1 MNALLSLPFLARVLL
16 ALGVAAAISYLSTP
30 FVKKLAF
37 KIGAVDVPKDNRRMH
52 KKPIPRLGGL
62 AIVIAFLLCTFLFVK
77 LEKQMQGILLGAII
91 ILVVGVLD
99 DCLALPALPKFF
111 AQIAA
116 GTIVVLHGC
125 EIRYVTNPFSVVPF
139 DLGWMAGPV
148 TVFWI
153 VLMTNAV
160 NFIDGLDGLAVGVSG
175 ISTCT
180 MLVIALLLGEESV
193 AVILAALLGACIGF
207 IPYNFNPAQIFMGDT
222 GSTFL
227 GFVLASISVQGLFKM
242 YAVISFMVPFLI
254 LGVPFFD
261 VSFAVIRRLA
271 KGQNPMTADRGHIH
285 HRLIDMGFSQKQAVA
300 VLYIIS
306 AILGLSAVVL
316 TTTNVLKAM
325 LFLLALCAA
334 GGVSAKL
341 YLDRVNGRNQ
351 SDTPSQGRT
360 GARPRKL
367 HQPPSDV
374 AGNDYFFGEEER
386 SDK

>member
-1 MNALLSLPFLARVLL
+1 MNVLLSLPFLTRILVAL
-16 ALGVAAAISYLSTP
+16 AVAAVTSYLATP

-99 DCLALPALPKFF
+99 DCMALPALPKFF

-116 GTIVVLHGC
+116 ATIVVMHGC
-125 EIRYVTNPFSVVPF
+125 EIRYLTNPFSEVPI
-139 DLGWMAGPV
+139 DLGWLAGPV

-153 VLMTNAV
+153 VLMTNAI

-175 ISTCT
+175 ISTAT
-180 MLVIALLLGEESV
+180 MLVIAMLLGEEAV
-193 AVILAALLGACIGF
+193 AVVLAALLGACLGF

-227 GFVLASISVQGLFKM
+227 GFVLAAISVQGLFKM

-285 HRLIDMGFSQKQAVA
+285 HRLIDMGLSQKQSVAIVYMLTGVLGLAAVLLANNTGTKAFILFAAVFVVA
-300 VLYIIS
+300 VL
-306 AILGLSAVVL
+306 GFAVI
-316 TTTNVLKAM
+316 
-325 LFLLALCAA
+325 F
-334 GGVSAKL
+334 G
-341 YLDRVNGRNQ
+341 
-351 SDTPSQGRT
+351 PHH
-360 GARPRKL
+360 RPPQKQED
-367 HQPPSDV
+367 H
-374 AGNDYFFGEEER
+374 EEENHG
-386 SDK
+386 

>member
-1 MNALLSLPFLARVLL
+1 MNSLLALSLLHRVLL
-16 ALGVAAAISYLSTP
+16 ALGVAAVISYLATP
-30 FVKKLAF
+30 YVKKLAF

-62 AIVIAFLLCTFLFVK
+62 AIVIAFLLCVFLFVK

-139 DLGWMAGPV
+139 DLGWLAGPV

-175 ISTCT
+175 ISTAT

-193 AVILAALLGACIGF
+193 AVVLAALLGACLGF

-285 HRLIDMGFSQKQAVA
+285 HRLIDMGLSQKQSVAIVYMLTGVLGLAAVLLANNTGTKAFILFAAVFVVA
-300 VLYIIS
+300 VL
-306 AILGLSAVVL
+306 GFAVI
-316 TTTNVLKAM
+316 
-325 LFLLALCAA
+325 F
-334 GGVSAKL
+334 G
-341 YLDRVNGRNQ
+341 
-351 SDTPSQGRT
+351 PHH
-360 GARPRKL
+360 RPPQK
-367 HQPPSDV
+367 
-374 AGNDYFFGEEER
+374 EEDHKEENHG
-386 SDK
+386 

>member
-1 MNALLSLPFLARVLL
+1 MNVLLSLPFLTRILVAL
-16 ALGVAAAISYLSTP
+16 AVAAVISYLATP

-116 GTIVVLHGC
+116 ATIVVMHGC

-139 DLGWMAGPV
+139 DLGWLAGPV

-175 ISTCT
+175 ISTAT

-193 AVILAALLGACIGF
+193 AVVLAALLGACIGF

-285 HRLIDMGFSQKQAVA
+285 HRLIDMGLSQKQSVAIVYMLTGVLGLAAVLLANNTGTKAFILFAAVFVVA
-300 VLYIIS
+300 VL
-306 AILGLSAVVL
+306 GFAVI
-316 TTTNVLKAM
+316 
-325 LFLLALCAA
+325 F
-334 GGVSAKL
+334 G
-341 YLDRVNGRNQ
+341 
-351 SDTPSQGRT
+351 PHH
-360 GARPRKL
+360 RPQQKEEK
-367 HQPPSDV
+367 H
-374 AGNDYFFGEEER
+374 EEENHE
-386 SDK
+386 

>member
-1 MNALLSLPFLARVLL
+1 MNVLLSLPFLTRILL
-16 ALGVAAAISYLSTP
+16 ALAVAAVISYLSTP

-139 DLGWMAGPV
+139 DLGWLAGPV

-175 ISTCT
+175 ISTGT
-180 MLVIALLLGEESV
+180 MLVIALLLGKESV
-193 AVILAALLGACIGF
+193 AVVLAALLGACIGF

-242 YAVISFMVPFLI
+242 YAVVSFVVPFLI

-261 VSFAVIRRLA
+261 LSFAVIRRLA

-285 HRLIDMGFSQKQAVA
+285 HRLIDMGLSQKQSVAIVYMLTGVLGLAAVLLANNTGTKAFILFAAVFVVA
-300 VLYIIS
+300 VL
-306 AILGLSAVVL
+306 GFAVI
-316 TTTNVLKAM
+316 
-325 LFLLALCAA
+325 F
-334 GGVSAKL
+334 G
-341 YLDRVNGRNQ
+341 
-351 SDTPSQGRT
+351 PHH
-360 GARPRKL
+360 RPPQK
-367 HQPPSDV
+367 
-374 AGNDYFFGEEER
+374 EENKDEEQNHG
-386 SDK
+386 

>member
-1 MNALLSLPFLARVLL
+1 MNVLLSLPFLTRILL
-16 ALGVAAAISYLSTP
+16 ALAVAAVISYLSTP

-62 AIVIAFLLCTFLFVK
+62 AIVISFLLCTFLFVELDK
-77 LEKQMQGILLGAII
+77 EVQGILLGAII

-125 EIRYVTNPFSVVPF
+125 SVRYVTTPFSAVPI
-139 DLGWMAGPV
+139 DLGWLAGPV

-175 ISTCT
+175 ISTAT

-193 AVILAALLGACIGF
+193 AVILAALLGACLGF

-227 GFVLASISVQGLFKM
+227 GFVLASLSVQGLFKM

-261 VSFAVIRRLA
+261 ITFAVIRRLA
-271 KGQNPMTADRGHIH
+271 KGQNPMQADRGHIH
-285 HRLIDMGFSQKQAVA
+285 HRLINMGLSQKQSVAIVYMLTGVLGLAA
-300 VLYIIS
+300 VLLANTTETKAFILFAAVLVV
-306 AILGLSAVVL
+306 AILGFAVIFGPHHRPPQ
-316 TTTNVLKAM
+316 NDQKDEE
-325 LFLLALCAA
+325 
-334 GGVSAKL
+334 KQ
-341 YLDRVNGRNQ
+341 NG
-351 SDTPSQGRT
+351 
-360 GARPRKL
+360 
-367 HQPPSDV
+367 
-374 AGNDYFFGEEER
+374 
-386 SDK
+386 